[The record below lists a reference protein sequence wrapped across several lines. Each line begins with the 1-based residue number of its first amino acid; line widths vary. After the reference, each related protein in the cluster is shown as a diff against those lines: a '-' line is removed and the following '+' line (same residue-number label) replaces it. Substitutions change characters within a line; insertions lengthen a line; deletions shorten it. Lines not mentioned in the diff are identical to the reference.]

1 MVSPTHVN
9 VKKATKK
16 DGILVDFIRH
26 KYPD

>member
-1 MVSPTHVN
+1 MVSLTNVN